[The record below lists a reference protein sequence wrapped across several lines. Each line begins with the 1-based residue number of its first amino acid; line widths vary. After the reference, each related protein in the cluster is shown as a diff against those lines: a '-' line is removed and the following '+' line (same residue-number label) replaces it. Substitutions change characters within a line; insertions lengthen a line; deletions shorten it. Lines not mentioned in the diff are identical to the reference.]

1 MNENNTTTVE
11 QAEKPAKTQTKSKT
25 SAKTEQTISDAILVF
40 INSCAAYEL
49 DAIRIIAKYATDK
62 AKPETI
68 SDDDRAYVVKYLNS
82 GIDKSKDR
90 NADQA
95 VAARRKMLKQLLS
108 KADRFCQKDDL
119 IRVISAATDI
129 AIDSAEVKKIVD
141 DISKGAFQN

>member
-1 MNENNTTTVE
+1 MTDLKEQIGHGANSEFAPPKEQKSAKKE
-11 QAEKPAKTQTKSKT
+11 QANSQ
-25 SAKTEQTISDAILVF
+25 AILDF
-40 INSCAAYEL
+40 INSCVAYEL

-62 AKPETI
+62 AKPEAI
-68 SDDDRAYVVKYLNS
+68 SDDDKAYVVKYLNS

-90 NADQA
+90 NADQV

-141 DISKGAFQN
+141 DISRGAFQN

>member
-1 MNENNTTTVE
+1 MTDLKEQIGHGANAEFAPPKEQKSAKKE
-11 QAEKPAKTQTKSKT
+11 QANSQ
-25 SAKTEQTISDAILVF
+25 AILDF
-40 INSCAAYEL
+40 INSCVAYEL

-62 AKPETI
+62 AKPEAI
-68 SDDDRAYVVKYLNS
+68 SGDDKAYVVKYLNS

-90 NADQA
+90 NADQV
-95 VAARRKMLKQLLS
+95 VAARRKMLKQLLT
-108 KADRFCQKDDL
+108 KADRFCQKGDL

>member
-1 MNENNTTTVE
+1 V
-11 QAEKPAKTQTKSKT
+11 
-25 SAKTEQTISDAILVF
+25 
-40 INSCAAYEL
+40 AYEL

-62 AKPETI
+62 AKPEVI
-68 SDDDRAYVVKYLNS
+68 SDDDKAYVVKYLNF

-90 NADQA
+90 NADQV

-141 DISKGAFQN
+141 DISRGAFQN